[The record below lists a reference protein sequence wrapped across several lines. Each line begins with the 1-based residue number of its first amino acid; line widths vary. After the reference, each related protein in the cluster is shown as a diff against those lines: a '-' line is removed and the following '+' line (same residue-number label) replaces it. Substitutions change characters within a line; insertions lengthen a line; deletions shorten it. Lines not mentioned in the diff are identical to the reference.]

1 MKAVVCKELGPVEK
15 LVLEQ
20 DWQQPTAKPGEVIVE
35 VKAAS
40 LNFPDTLIIE
50 GKYQVQP
57 PLPFVVGGE
66 AAGVISEL
74 GEGVSHLNVGDEVIF
89 IGSHGAFSEYVA
101 VKASHVI
108 PKPANTSFEQAAGV
122 GMTYFTSH
130 HALRQRAN
138 LQQGETVLVLG
149 AAGGVGLTAV
159 ELAKQIGATVIAAAS
174 TQEKLDLAVSRG
186 ADFTINYSE
195 QNLREQLKEITQG
208 KGVDVVYDPVGG
220 ELAEQAFRSI
230 AWNGRYL
237 VIGFAAGDIPKLPLN
252 LPLLKGASIVG
263 VFWGAFTMQQPKVH
277 RQNIEELWTWFAQ
290 QKLTPTVTDVFELAD
305 FEKAFKHLA
314 ERRAKG
320 KVVLKVSV

>member
-159 ELAKQIGATVIAAAS
+159 ELAKQMGATVIAAAS

-195 QNLREQLKEITQG
+195 QDLRDQLKEITQG
-208 KGVDVVYDPVGG
+208 KGVDVIYDPVGG

-263 VFWGAFTMQQPKVH
+263 VFWGAFTMQEPTVH

-305 FEKAFKHLA
+305 FEKAFKHLT

>member
-1 MKAVVCKELGPVEK
+1 MKAVVCKELGPVEN
-15 LVLEQ
+15 LVLEKN
-20 DWQQPTAKPGEVIVE
+20 WEQPTAKAGEVIVQ

-74 GEGVSHLNVGDEVIF
+74 GEGVSHLKVGDEVIF

-138 LQQGETVLVLG
+138 LQAGETVLVLG

-159 ELAKQIGATVIAAAS
+159 ELAKQMGATVIAAAS
-174 TQEKLDLAVSRG
+174 TKEKLDLATSRG

-195 QNLREQLKEITQG
+195 QDLREQLKQITEG

-263 VFWGAFTMQQPKVH
+263 VFWGAFTMQEPQVH

-305 FEKAFKHLA
+305 FEKAFKHLT

-320 KVVLKVSV
+320 KVVLKV